1 MKRFELKAL
10 SDNSAEIY
18 LYGTFGVEILASE
31 VVQKIVEA
39 AGKYQN
45 ILLRIHSRGGD
56 PLDGLGILQAIKDAR
71 EKVTVNTR
79 CDGIAASFA
88 SVIFACGTRREIAQ
102 FGRVMIH
109 QASGSSYGQVEE
121 LKQMAALMETI
132 NDDMASVYAEAS
144 GKEKKWV
151 LKNWMQS
158 GKDTWFRADE
168 AKTAG
173 LATDIVEGIVKDTTE
188 SDPIKLVAFF
198 DEALFNSNQYDM
210 KLSMY
215 IPGLNKVPGIK
226 LGVDASET
234 EIHAAMDQALTK
246 TVAIA
251 AELETKTAE
260 LNTKN
265 AEIAALKTSTL
276 KEKAEVMVEA
286 QVGVRITAEEKGYF
300 ITMASK
306 DDEAFEATKK
316 QLGGMPVIQDPMAII
331 AQGKTNLSGRKDANG
346 KALIELGY
354 KELFKD
360 HGKFLAQLRAEQPEV
375 AAQKYEDA
383 YGSKPSW
390 ATA

>member
-226 LGVDASET
+226 LNAEAT
-234 EIHAAMDQALTK
+234 EAEIHAAMDQALTK

-260 LNTKN
+260 LKTKE
-265 AEIAALKTSTL
+265 AEITALKTSTL

-286 QVGVRITAEEKGYF
+286 CVGTKITADEKAFF

-306 DDEAFEATKK
+306 DAESFEATKK
-316 QLGGMPVIQDPMAII
+316 QLGGMPSIEDPLKII
-331 AQGKTNLSGRKDANG
+331 AQSKNDLSAIKDGNG
-346 KALIELGY
+346 KALIEMGY
-354 KELFKD
+354 KELHRD
-360 HGKFLAQLRAEQPEV
+360 HPKFYAELKKAQPAVLAE
-375 AAQKYEDA
+375 KYEA
-383 YGSKPSW
+383 QYGVKPSW

>member
-1 MKRFELKAL
+1 MRFELRAM
-10 SDNSAEIY
+10 SEDSAEIY
-18 LYGTFGVEILASE
+18 LYGFFGAEIKASE
-31 VVQKIVEA
+31 FMEKIQEA
-39 AGKYQN
+39 KTKYKN
-45 ILLRIHSRGGD
+45 IILRIHSKGGD
-56 PLDGLGILQAIKDAR
+56 PLEGLGMIQLVWEIKKTIGID
-71 EKVTVNTR
+71 TQ
-79 CDGIAASFA
+79 CDGIAASLGSVFFA
-88 SVIFACGTRREIAQ
+88 LGKNRNIAQ

-109 QASGSSYGQVEE
+109 QASVYIHGQSED
-121 LKQMAALMETI
+121 LKQTAALADSVNNM
-132 NDDMASVYAEAS
+132 MAEIYAEAT
-144 GKEKKWV
+144 GKDKDWI
-151 LKNWMQS
+151 LSNWMSKGQ
-158 GKDTWFRADE
+158 DTWFTADE
-168 AKTAG
+168 AVAAG
-173 LATDIVEGIVKDTTE
+173 LATNIIAGAVKQSNETNM
-188 SDPIKLVAFF
+188 SRLAASF
-198 DEALFNSNQYDM
+198 DEQLFNSNQYDM

-346 KALIELGY
+346 KALIELSY